1 MPSTHTPRYELPLLA
16 ISQAHK
22 EVTHNEAL
30 VRIDALL
37 HTVVED
43 CLAGTPAV
51 GEDDV
56 GKCWLIDEGASGV
69 WSGKSGQIAI
79 WVGADWRFA
88 KPSDG
93 MRIRLR
99 AENFDVVYLQGNWIS
114 APSIADPVGGLAVD
128 TEARMAIK
136 LLLDHLRA
144 IGHVTR

>member
-1 MPSTHTPRYELPLLA
+1 MPSTHTPRHELPLLA

-43 CLAGTPAV
+43 RLAGTPAV
-51 GEDDV
+51 DENDI

-79 WVGADWRFA
+79 WVGADWRFT
-88 KPSDG
+88 KPSEG
-93 MRIRLR
+93 MRMRLR
-99 AENFDVVYLQGNWIS
+99 ATNFDVVYVQGNWIS
-114 APSIADPVGGLAVD
+114 APLIEDPVGGLAVD
-128 TEARMAIK
+128 SEARSAIK